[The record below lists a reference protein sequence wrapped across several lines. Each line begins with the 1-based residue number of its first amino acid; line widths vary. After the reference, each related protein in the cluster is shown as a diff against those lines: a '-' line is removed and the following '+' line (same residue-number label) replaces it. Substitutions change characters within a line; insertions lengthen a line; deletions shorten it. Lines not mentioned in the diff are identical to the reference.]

1 MPPRV
6 NFDREQILSAAV
18 NLLRREG
25 KERFTARNVARELG
39 GSTQP
44 IYRVFSNL
52 KELEEAVF
60 KTAHRE
66 AIDFML
72 KFEDEESYFLSIG
85 MGYLAFARRE
95 PNLFD
100 FLFSGGKQV
109 LDSGGEV
116 SPFRPL
122 YKKMRKDPFLRDL
135 PEEDIRTLFRDMFI
149 YTHGL
154 CSFTILNKEELSLE
168 EERRLLQ
175 KMGGKLIA
183 VTFMTHKKIIDIDEL
198 MRRYHSEGS
207 CP

>member
-1 MPPRV
+1 MPPRI
-6 NFDREQILSAAV
+6 NFKRDQLIEAAIT
-18 NLLRREG
+18 LIRREG
-25 KERFTARNVARELG
+25 REHLSARNVARELG

-44 IYRVFSNL
+44 IYRVFANL

-60 KTAHRE
+60 KTAHRK
-66 AIDFML
+66 AIDFMV

-85 MGYLAFARRE
+85 MGYLSFARRE

-109 LDSGGEV
+109 LDSGAEV
-116 SPFRPL
+116 SPFSPL
-122 YKKMRKDPFLRDL
+122 YEKMRKDPFLKEL
-135 PEEDIRTLFRDMFI
+135 PEEDIRSLFRDMFI

-154 CSFTILNKEELSLE
+154 CSFTPLNGEELSLE

-183 VTFMTHKKIIDIDEL
+183 IAFMTHRNIIDIEEL
-198 MRRYHSEGS
+198 MRRFHSEGNCS
-207 CP
+207 